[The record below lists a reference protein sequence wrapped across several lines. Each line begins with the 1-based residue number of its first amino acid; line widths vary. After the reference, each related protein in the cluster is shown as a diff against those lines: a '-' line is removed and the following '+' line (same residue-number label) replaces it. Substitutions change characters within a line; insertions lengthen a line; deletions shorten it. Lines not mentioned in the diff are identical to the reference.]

1 MPTLYLLI
9 GGNQGDRQQMITH
22 ATDLIRER
30 IGSVVAVSNI
40 YETAPWGV
48 FAPDERP
55 QSFYNRALCV
65 ETALPPHEALAEA
78 LAIEALLGR
87 SRLDGLSAT
96 GVQENGGRVYSSR
109 SMDIDMIFY
118 DTLVLD
124 TPDLVLP
131 HPRMHLRRFVLQP
144 LCEIAP
150 DFIHPFFNKTLSQL
164 LEECPDTSSCLCC
177 C

>member
-96 GVQENGGRVYSSR
+96 GVQENGGIPNPQSPIPIKEV
-109 SMDIDMIFY
+109 F
-118 DTLVLD
+118 
-124 TPDLVLP
+124 
-131 HPRMHLRRFVLQP
+131 
-144 LCEIAP
+144 
-150 DFIHPFFNKTLSQL
+150 
-164 LEECPDTSSCLCC
+164 
-177 C
+177 